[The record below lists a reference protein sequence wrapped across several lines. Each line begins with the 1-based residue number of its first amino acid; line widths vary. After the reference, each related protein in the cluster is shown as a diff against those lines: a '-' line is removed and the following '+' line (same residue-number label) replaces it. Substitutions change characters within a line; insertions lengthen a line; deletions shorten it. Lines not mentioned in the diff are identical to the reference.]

1 MRSLMSEAHG
11 PAFGALEMG
20 AKIPKSIILCPTAH
34 IIIPMLITTYC
45 PDVKVFIQVLFKRDN
60 NVYARV
66 LLDQV
71 MLTKPLMHEVIV
83 PLQLRGSDF

>member
-1 MRSLMSEAHG
+1 MSEAHG
-11 PAFGALEMG
+11 PAFVAMEMG

-71 MLTKPLMHEVIV
+71 MLTKPLMHEVIS
-83 PLQLRGSDF
+83 PLQQRGSDF